1 MQISET
7 LKGDQ
12 EVETDLEEDMNLL
25 KGKVAWVGFDAA
37 QKFTELIAGC
47 ASTQWVKE
55 CCVGT
60 F

>member
-1 MQISET
+1 
-7 LKGDQ
+7 
-12 EVETDLEEDMNLL
+12 MNLL